1 VQWRLGDQ
9 ALAAPHTPKPADH
22 IACQTDGAK
31 AEEEVDLRRQAEE
44 AAVARATEREKMEH
58 EVNGTE
64 PLHVALGVKVM
75 RSSPRA
81 QHAGD
86 AIAIG
91 MHQKGLRRRIPRLPT
106 TGRVDEGMDRML
118 QRNLLRHI
126 SGRVDKGMPIHQ
138 RRRPLPVHGRV
149 DKGNGYP

>member
-1 VQWRLGDQ
+1 
-9 ALAAPHTPKPADH
+9 
-22 IACQTDGAK
+22 
-31 AEEEVDLRRQAEE
+31 
-44 AAVARATEREKMEH
+44 MEH

-64 PLHVALGVKVM
+64 PLHVVLGVKVM
-75 RSSPRA
+75 RISPRA

-106 TGRVDEGMDRML
+106 TGRVDEGMGLML

-126 SGRVDKGMPIHQ
+126 SGRVDKGMPMHQ
-138 RRRPLPVHGRV
+138 RPPRGSLKCSCFGWMMSLPSRKPPLPVHGRV